1 MSQKLRF
8 HFLGPGPIKFGL
20 KTSYFE
26 LKSQNLGYKKLQIE
40 EFVPMTSN
48 WFIGSLLSKFA
59 CPTTDYHLLTS
70 RFLRFPV
77 FIGQQ

>member
-48 WFIGSLLSKFA
+48 WFIGSLLFISTY
-59 CPTTDYHLLTS
+59 PITDYQPLAN
-70 RFLRFPV
+70 RFLWFPV